1 MPTEDL
7 RIETSSENGGE
18 TLLFRLSGSL
28 DVATSAQ
35 MKQALAQAATEGHG
49 DVVVDLTRVEF
60 LDSTGLGAL
69 IGAHRRALEAGG
81 RVGLIVKEGPISRLL
96 AITGLSRVFTLY
108 SSLGDALGH
117 IAAVE

>member
-1 MPTEDL
+1 MPSDDL
-7 RIETSSENGGE
+7 RIETSPENGGK
-18 TLLFRLSGSL
+18 TLLFRLFGSL
-28 DVATSAQ
+28 DVATSAR
-35 MKQALAQAATEGHG
+35 MKQAFAQATADGRQ
-49 DVVVDLTRVEF
+49 DVVVDLTHVEF

-69 IGAHRRALEAGG
+69 VGAHRRAMEAGG